1 MSNEI
6 LINVSPQETRVAVV
20 EQGVLQEIFVQR
32 ASHAGVMGNIY
43 KGKVARVLPGMQAAF
58 IDVGL
63 DRTAFLHAS
72 DIQRDAK
79 QAEIAS
85 DAPDITTM
93 LREGESVLVQVVKEP
108 LGSKGARLTSQ
119 LTIPSRYLVFL
130 PNAEHVGISTK
141 IEDEEE
147 RSRLRDVLGELIAES
162 GRPGSFIVRT
172 AGEGVHAEELRNDVT
187 FLHRLWDS
195 IQEAAPTAPA
205 ASLVHSDLPLI
216 MRTLRD
222 VMNDDIER
230 VRIDDEASYKRCLN
244 FAQRFVPGAAEKLEY
259 FDSDAPIFDLYG
271 AEDELQ
277 RALDRKVPLKSGGH
291 LIFDQTEAMTT
302 VDVNTGAFVGYRNL
316 EETIFKTN
324 LESAHTIA
332 HQLRLRNL
340 GGIIIIDFIDMADEM
355 HKNQVLSALEKAMAK
370 DHAKSVICSLSSLG
384 LVEMTRKRTRESLE
398 RILCEPCPTCMSR
411 GRIKSAET
419 VCYEIFRE
427 LRRTARQFQARE
439 YRVLAHP
446 DVIARLVEEQSDGLA
461 ELEEVMHKPI
471 RLLAE
476 AQYLP
481 ESYDVVPL

>member
-1 MSNEI
+1 MSDEI
-6 LINVSPQETRVAVV
+6 LINVSPQETRVGLV
-20 EQGVLQEIFVQR
+20 EQGVLQEIFIQR
-32 ASHAGVMGNIY
+32 ASNVGVMGNIY
-43 KGKVARVLPGMQAAF
+43 KGRVERVLPGMQAAF

-72 DIQRDAK
+72 DIHVDANASPGVATDDISALLRDGDS
-79 QAEIAS
+79 I
-85 DAPDITTM
+85 
-93 LREGESVLVQVVKEP
+93 LVQVIKEP

-119 LTIPSRYLVFL
+119 LTIPSRYLVYL
-130 PNAEHVGISTK
+130 PHADHVGISTK

-147 RSRLRDVLGELIAES
+147 RTRLRELLTEMIEAS

-172 AGEGVHAEELRNDVT
+172 AGEGVNSEELRNDVT

-195 IQEAAPTAPA
+195 IQEAAPQSPA
-205 ASLVHSDLPLI
+205 GALVHSDLPLI

-222 VMNDDIER
+222 LMNDDIER
-230 VRIDDEASYKRCLN
+230 VRIDDQAAYRRCVD
-244 FAQRFVPGAAEKLEY
+244 FAQKFVPGTAEKIEL
-259 FDSDAPIFDLYG
+259 FDGTAPIFDLYG

-302 VDVNTGAFVGYRNL
+302 VDVNTGAYVGYRNL

-324 LESAHTIA
+324 LEATQTIA

-340 GGIIIIDFIDMADEM
+340 GGIIIIDFIDMVDET
-355 HKNQVLSALEKAMAK
+355 HREQVLSALAKAMSR
-370 DHAKSVICSLSSLG
+370 DHAKSVVCSLSSLG

-446 DVIARLVEEQSDGLA
+446 DVIARLADEQSTGLA
-461 ELEEVMHKPI
+461 ELEEVVHKPI

>member
-6 LINVSPQETRVAVV
+6 LINVSPQETRVALV
-20 EQGVLQEIFVQR
+20 EQGVLQEIFIQR
-32 ASHAGVMGNIY
+32 ASHMSVVGNIY
-43 KGKVARVLPGMQAAF
+43 KGVVERVLPGMQAAF
-58 IDVGL
+58 VNVGL

-72 DIQRDAK
+72 DVHVP
-79 QAEIAS
+79 AEAGNG
-85 DAPDITTM
+85 DNQHPDVRSL

-119 LTIPSRYLVFL
+119 LTIPSRYLVYL
-130 PNAEHVGISTK
+130 PTSDHVGISTK

-147 RSRLRDVLGELIAES
+147 RGRLREILTRLVAES
-162 GRPGSFIVRT
+162 GQRGSFIVRT
-172 AGEGVHAEELRNDVT
+172 AGEGASEAALKADVQ
-187 FLHRLWDS
+187 FLHRLWQS
-195 IQEAAPTAPA
+195 IQEAGSKAENGTR
-205 ASLVHSDLPLI
+205 VHSDLPLV

-222 VMNDDIER
+222 LMSDDIER
-230 VRIDDEASYKRCLN
+230 VRIDDADAWRRCVD
-244 FAQRFVPGAAEKLEY
+244 FARRFVPDTAERIEL
-259 FDSDAPIFDLYG
+259 FDGNAPIFDLYG

-291 LIFDQTEAMTT
+291 LVFDQTEAMTT
-302 VDVNTGAFVGYRNL
+302 IDVNTGAFVGYRNL

-324 LESAHTIA
+324 LEAAQTIA

-340 GGIIIIDFIDMADEM
+340 GGIIIIDFIDMADEP
-355 HKNQVLSALEKAMAK
+355 HREQVLAALSKAMAR
-370 DHAKSVICSLSSLG
+370 DHAKSQICALSPLG

-446 DVIARLVEEQSDGLA
+446 DVIARLADEQSTGLA
-461 ELEEVMHKPI
+461 ELEDVVHKPI

>member
-6 LINVSPQETRVAVV
+6 LINVSPQETRVGLV
-20 EQGVLQEIFVQR
+20 EQGVLQEVFIQR
-32 ASHAGVMGNIY
+32 ASHRSVVGNIY
-43 KGKVARVLPGMQAAF
+43 QGRVERVLPGMQAAF
-58 IDVGL
+58 VNIGL

-72 DIQRDAK
+72 DVLVTEER
-79 QAEIAS
+79 AE
-85 DAPDITTM
+85 DAPEPTI
-93 LREGESVLVQVVKEP
+93 RELLHDGDKVLVQVIKEP
-108 LGSKGARLTSQ
+108 LGSKGARLTTQ

-130 PNAEHVGISTK
+130 PSSDHVGISTK

-147 RSRLRDVLGELIAES
+147 RLRLRGIVTELAAES
-162 GRPGSFIVRT
+162 GQAGGFIVRT
-172 AGEGVHAEELRNDVT
+172 AGEGATREDLEEDVR
-187 FLHRLWDS
+187 FLHRLWES
-195 IQEAAPTAPA
+195 IREAARTAQDVQ
-205 ASLVHSDLPLI
+205 LVHGDLPLVL
-216 MRTLRD
+216 RTLRD
-222 VMNDDIER
+222 LLDGDIER
-230 VRIDDEASYKRCLN
+230 VRIDEPAAYRRCVD
-244 FAQRFVPGAAEKLEY
+244 FARRFMPGTVERIELFEGE
-259 FDSDAPIFDLYG
+259 APIFDLYG

-324 LESAHTIA
+324 LEAAQTIA
-332 HQLRLRNL
+332 RQLRLRNL
-340 GGIIIIDFIDMADEM
+340 GGIIILDFIDMSDEA
-355 HKNQVLSALEKAMAK
+355 HREQVLHALEKAMVR
-370 DHAKSVICSLSSLG
+370 DHAKSVVCGLSPLG

-398 RILCEPCPTCMSR
+398 RILCQPCPICMSR
-411 GRIKSAET
+411 GRIKTAET

-427 LRRTARQFQARE
+427 LRRTARQFDARE

-446 DVIARLVEEQSDGLA
+446 DVIARLSDEQSAGLA
-461 ELEEVMHKPI
+461 ELQELVHKPI

>member
-1 MSNEI
+1 MSDEI
-6 LINVSPQETRVAVV
+6 LINVSPQETRVGLV
-20 EQGVLQEIFVQR
+20 EQGVLQEIFIQR
-32 ASHAGVMGNIY
+32 ASNVGVMGNIY
-43 KGKVARVLPGMQAAF
+43 KGRVERVLPGMQAAF

-72 DIQRDAK
+72 DIHVDAAASPAAANDDISALLRDGDS
-79 QAEIAS
+79 I
-85 DAPDITTM
+85 
-93 LREGESVLVQVVKEP
+93 LVQVIKEP

-119 LTIPSRYLVFL
+119 LTIPSRYLVYL
-130 PNAEHVGISTK
+130 PHADHVGISTK
-141 IEDEEE
+141 IEDEGE
-147 RSRLRDVLGELIAES
+147 RARLRDLLTELIEES

-172 AGEGVHAEELRNDVT
+172 AGEGVNSEELRNDVT

-195 IQEAAPTAPA
+195 IQEAAPQSA
-205 ASLVHSDLPLI
+205 AGTLVHSDLPLI

-222 VMNDDIER
+222 LMNDDIER
-230 VRIDDEASYKRCLN
+230 VRIDDQAAYRRCVD
-244 FAQRFVPGAAEKLEY
+244 FAQKFVPGTAEKIEL
-259 FDSDAPIFDLYG
+259 FDGTAPIFDLYG

-277 RALDRKVPLKSGGH
+277 RALDRKVPLKSGGY

-302 VDVNTGAFVGYRNL
+302 VDVNTGAYVGYRNL

-324 LESAHTIA
+324 LEAAQTIA

-340 GGIIIIDFIDMADEM
+340 GGIIIIDFIDMVDET
-355 HKNQVLSALEKAMAK
+355 HREQVLSALGKAMSR
-370 DHAKSVICSLSSLG
+370 DHAKSVVCSLSSLG

-446 DVIARLVEEQSDGLA
+446 DVIARLADEQSTGLA
-461 ELEEVMHKPI
+461 ELEEVVHKPI

>member
-1 MSNEI
+1 MSDEI
-6 LINVSPQETRVAVV
+6 LINVSPQETRVGLV

-32 ASHAGVMGNIY
+32 ANHVGVMGNIY
-43 KGKVARVLPGMQAAF
+43 KGRIERVLPGMQAAF
-58 IDVGL
+58 VDIGL
-63 DRTAFLHAS
+63 ERTAFLHAS
-72 DIQRDAK
+72 DIQLKPD
-79 QAEIAS
+79 QIGSNGEV
-85 DAPDITTM
+85 PDISA
-93 LREGESVLVQVVKEP
+93 LVRDGESVLVQVIKEP
-108 LGSKGARLTSQ
+108 LGSKGARLTTQ
-119 LTIPSRYLVFL
+119 LTIPSRYLVYL
-130 PNAEHVGISTK
+130 PHADHVGISTK
-141 IEDEEE
+141 IEEDDE
-147 RSRLRDVLGELIAES
+147 RGRLRDLLTGLIEDS
-162 GRPGSFIVRT
+162 GKSGSFIVRT
-172 AGEGVHAEELRNDVT
+172 AGEGVNSAELRNDVM

-195 IQEAAPTAPA
+195 IQENAPGIEPGR
-205 ASLVHSDLPLI
+205 LVHSDLPLI

-222 VMNDDIER
+222 LMNDDIER
-230 VRIDDEASYKRCLN
+230 VRIDDEQAFRRCLA
-244 FAQRFVPGAAEKLEY
+244 FAERFVPGTADKLEH
-259 FDSDAPIFDLYG
+259 FASDAPIFDLYG

-277 RALDRKVPLKSGGH
+277 RALDRKVPLKSGGY

-302 VDVNTGAFVGYRNL
+302 IDVNTGAFVGYRNL

-324 LESAHTIA
+324 LEAAQTIA

-340 GGIIIIDFIDMADEM
+340 GGIIIIDFIDMADET
-355 HKNQVLSALEKAMAK
+355 HREQVLTALDKAMAR
-370 DHAKSVICSLSSLG
+370 DHAKNVICSLSSLG

-398 RILCEPCPTCMSR
+398 HILCEPCPTCMGR

-446 DVIARLVEEQSDGLA
+446 DVIARLGDENSAGLA

>member
-1 MSNEI
+1 MSDEI
-6 LINVSPQETRVAVV
+6 LINVSPQETRVGLV
-20 EQGVLQEIFVQR
+20 EQGVLQEIFIQR
-32 ASHAGVMGNIY
+32 ASNVGVMGNIY
-43 KGKVARVLPGMQAAF
+43 KGRVERVLPGMQAAF

-72 DIQRDAK
+72 DIHVDAG
-79 QAEIAS
+79 ASPGVAS
-85 DAPDITTM
+85 DDISAL
-93 LREGESVLVQVVKEP
+93 LRDGDSILVQVIKEP

-119 LTIPSRYLVFL
+119 LTIPSRYLVYL
-130 PNAEHVGISTK
+130 PHADHVGISTK
-141 IEDEEE
+141 IEDEDE
-147 RSRLRDVLGELIAES
+147 RARLRDLLTELIEES

-172 AGEGVHAEELRNDVT
+172 AGEGVNSEELRNDVT

-195 IQEAAPTAPA
+195 IQEAAPQSPA
-205 ASLVHSDLPLI
+205 GALVHSDLPLI

-222 VMNDDIER
+222 LMNDDIER
-230 VRIDDEASYKRCLN
+230 VRIDDQAAYRRCVD
-244 FAQRFVPGAAEKLEY
+244 FAQKFVPGTAEKIEL
-259 FDSDAPIFDLYG
+259 FDGTAPIFDLYG

-277 RALDRKVPLKSGGH
+277 RALDRKVPLKSGGY

-302 VDVNTGAFVGYRNL
+302 VDVNTGAYVGYRNL

-324 LESAHTIA
+324 LEATQTIA

-340 GGIIIIDFIDMADEM
+340 GGIIIIDFIDMVDET
-355 HKNQVLSALEKAMAK
+355 HREQVLSALGKAMSR
-370 DHAKSVICSLSSLG
+370 DHAKSVVCSLSSLG

-446 DVIARLVEEQSDGLA
+446 DVISRLADEQSTGLA
-461 ELEEVMHKPI
+461 ELEEVVHKPI

>member
-1 MSNEI
+1 MSDEI
-6 LINVSPQETRVAVV
+6 LINVSPQETRVGLV
-20 EQGVLQEIFVQR
+20 EQGVLQEIFIQR
-32 ASHAGVMGNIY
+32 ASHVGVMGNIY
-43 KGKVARVLPGMQAAF
+43 KGRVERVLPGMQAAF

-72 DIQRDAK
+72 DIHVDA
-79 QAEIAS
+79 AATPAS
-85 DAPDITTM
+85 NAGDISAL
-93 LREGESVLVQVVKEP
+93 LREGDSVLVQVIKEP

-119 LTIPSRYLVFL
+119 LTIPSRYLVYL
-130 PNAEHVGISTK
+130 PHADHVGISTK
-141 IEDEEE
+141 IEDESE
-147 RSRLRDVLGELIAES
+147 RTRLRDLLTQLIEES

-172 AGEGVHAEELRNDVT
+172 AGEGVNSEELRNDVM

-195 IQEAAPTAPA
+195 IQEAAPQSPA
-205 ASLVHSDLPLI
+205 GTLVHSDLPLI

-222 VMNDDIER
+222 LMNDDIER
-230 VRIDDEASYKRCLN
+230 VRIDDEAAFNRCVT
-244 FAQRFVPGAAEKLEY
+244 FAQRFVPGTAEKIEL
-259 FDSDAPIFDLYG
+259 FDGTAPIFDLYG

-277 RALDRKVPLKSGGH
+277 RALDRKVPLKSGGY

-302 VDVNTGAFVGYRNL
+302 VDVNTGAYVGYRNL

-324 LESAHTIA
+324 LEAAQTIA

-340 GGIIIIDFIDMADEM
+340 GGIIIIDFIDMVDET
-355 HKNQVLSALEKAMAK
+355 HREQVLAALGKAMSR
-370 DHAKSVICSLSSLG
+370 DHAKSVVCSLSSLG

-446 DVIARLVEEQSDGLA
+446 DVIARLADEQSTGLA
-461 ELEEVMHKPI
+461 ELEEVVHKPI

>member
-1 MSNEI
+1 MSDEI
-6 LINVSPQETRVAVV
+6 LINVSPQETRVALV
-20 EQGVLQEIFVQR
+20 EQGVLQEIFIQR
-32 ASHAGVMGNIY
+32 GTHLGVMGNIY
-43 KGKVARVLPGMQAAF
+43 KGRVERVLPGMQAAF
-58 IDVGL
+58 INVGL

-72 DIQRDAK
+72 DIQLDASRHEAG
-79 QAEIAS
+79 AE
-85 DAPDITTM
+85 APDITTL
-93 LREGESVLVQVVKEP
+93 LREGDSILVQVIKEP

-119 LTIPSRYLVFL
+119 LTIPSRYLVYL
-130 PNAEHVGISTK
+130 PHAEHVGISTK

-147 RSRLRDVLGELIAES
+147 RSRLRELLTQIMAES
-162 GRPGSFIVRT
+162 GRKGSFIVRT
-172 AGEGVHAEELRNDVT
+172 AGEGVNAEELRNDVT
-187 FLHRLWDS
+187 FLQRLWES
-195 IQEAAPTAPA
+195 IQEAAPSALP

-222 VMNDDIER
+222 LMNDDIER
-230 VRIDDEASYKRCLN
+230 VRIDDLAAYERCLA
-244 FAQRFVPGAAEKLEY
+244 FAERFVPGSAEKLEH
-259 FDSDAPIFDLYG
+259 FDGSAPIFDLYG

-291 LIFDQTEAMTT
+291 LVFDQTEAMTT
-302 VDVNTGAFVGYRNL
+302 VDVNTGAYVGYRNL

-324 LESAHTIA
+324 LEAAHTIA

-340 GGIIIIDFIDMADEM
+340 GGIIILDFIDMLDEA
-355 HKNQVLSALEKAMAK
+355 HRDQVLLALDKAMAR
-370 DHAKSVICSLSSLG
+370 DHAKSVICPLSALG

-398 RILCEPCPTCMSR
+398 HILCEPCPTCMNR

-446 DVIARLVEEQSDGLA
+446 DVIARLADEQSTGLA
-461 ELEEVMHKPI
+461 ELEEVVHKPI